1 MSVKEAMSS
10 RGRPKRKLCTLKE
23 CRTWSARFPTQTNK
37 LTHQTCY
44 TPRLPSPLHASG
56 SFSPYQVKELEQILR
71 RRNPNSLPALIYA
84 AATADSQCDVDVAK
98 TPPTSRTNALLE
110 RRIQRLE
117 AELESHDEEAKR
129 SLRAM
134 EQQFHRIKVQLKSV
148 LGTDRIMVVL
158 TSTDKFQIKG
168 VRSESTSG

>member
-1 MSVKEAMSS
+1 M
-10 RGRPKRKLCTLKE
+10 
-23 CRTWSARFPTQTNK
+23 F
-37 LTHQTCY
+37 
-44 TPRLPSPLHASG
+44 SG
-56 SFSPYQVKELEQILR
+56 SFSLYQVKELGQLLR

-84 AATADSQCDVDVAK
+84 AATADSKCDVDATE

-110 RRIQRLE
+110 CRIQRLE

-158 TSTDKFQIKG
+158 TSTDTFQIKC
-168 VRSESTSG
+168 VRFKSTCG